1 MLSEIKRTRVD
12 VCIHELACSRVVQCT
27 EDWRRAGRDV
37 NPVITYAIGRLIEG
51 CVTRIM
57 RPHAYYKSYDQD
69 IFQALKLS
77 RTPTYRQISQVS
89 AGLRRACMKSP
100 AGV

>member
-12 VCIHELACSRVVQCT
+12 RVYTRAGVQCVVQCT
-27 EDWRRAGRDV
+27 EDWRRGEVFNGRDV

-51 CVTRIM
+51 CVTRII

-69 IFQALKLS
+69 F
-77 RTPTYRQISQVS
+77 RH
-89 AGLRRACMKSP
+89 
-100 AGV
+100 